1 MVVKP
6 YIMSNI
12 LRLAA
17 SNITFDASQYPYVKR
32 L

>member
-6 YIMSNI
+6 YIMGNI

-17 SNITFDASQYPYVKR
+17 SNITFDASQYPY
-32 L
+32 